1 MMNNTA
7 PASVIGHMARP
18 SNWSPI
24 VFVVAA
30 VAESRWPSSPHAT
43 VNELLTIWVRDW
55 QREKP
60 APREELMDT
69 PTSAAPDEKTP
80 SLDLALAKEK
90 SKLSGQLEIGADRFN
105 SSVARLTSNSI
116 GELQGLVSEL
126 QKMQEF
132 LTSEVDSVQRQID
145 SALGGINIIVETIG
159 PWKGIASR
167 QTLPPGTRNVRAGGL
182 AAHIE
187 QRNRVG

>member
-1 MMNNTA
+1 
-7 PASVIGHMARP
+7 
-18 SNWSPI
+18 
-24 VFVVAA
+24 
-30 VAESRWPSSPHAT
+30 
-43 VNELLTIWVRDW
+43 
-55 QREKP
+55 
-60 APREELMDT
+60 MDT

-90 SKLSGQLEIGADRFN
+90 SQLSGQLEISADRFN

-159 PWKGIASR
+159 PWKSIASS

-187 QRNRVG
+187 RRICVG

>member
-1 MMNNTA
+1 
-7 PASVIGHMARP
+7 
-18 SNWSPI
+18 
-24 VFVVAA
+24 
-30 VAESRWPSSPHAT
+30 
-43 VNELLTIWVRDW
+43 
-55 QREKP
+55 
-60 APREELMDT
+60 MDN

-80 SLDLALAKEK
+80 PLDLALATQLNKEK
-90 SKLSGQLEIGADRFN
+90 SKPAGQREISAERFN
-105 SSVARLTSNSI
+105 SSVARLTANSI

-159 PWKGIASR
+159 PWRSIARS
-167 QTLPPGTRNVRAGGL
+167 QTIPPDTRNVRTGGL

-187 QRNRVG
+187 QRKRVG

>member
-1 MMNNTA
+1 
-7 PASVIGHMARP
+7 
-18 SNWSPI
+18 
-24 VFVVAA
+24 
-30 VAESRWPSSPHAT
+30 
-43 VNELLTIWVRDW
+43 
-55 QREKP
+55 
-60 APREELMDT
+60 MDT

-80 SLDLALAKEK
+80 SQDLALAKEK

-105 SSVARLTSNSI
+105 SVARLTSNSI

>member
-1 MMNNTA
+1 
-7 PASVIGHMARP
+7 
-18 SNWSPI
+18 
-24 VFVVAA
+24 
-30 VAESRWPSSPHAT
+30 
-43 VNELLTIWVRDW
+43 
-55 QREKP
+55 
-60 APREELMDT
+60 MDT

-90 SKLSGQLEIGADRFN
+90 SQLSGQLEISADRFN

-145 SALGGINIIVETIG
+145 SAVAGINIIVETIG
-159 PWKGIASR
+159 PWKSIAGPSIR
-167 QTLPPGTRNVRAGGL
+167 
-182 AAHIE
+182 HS
-187 QRNRVG
+187 QRPRGRTGPQH

>member
-1 MMNNTA
+1 
-7 PASVIGHMARP
+7 
-18 SNWSPI
+18 
-24 VFVVAA
+24 
-30 VAESRWPSSPHAT
+30 
-43 VNELLTIWVRDW
+43 
-55 QREKP
+55 
-60 APREELMDT
+60 MDT
-69 PTSAAPDEKTP
+69 PTSAAPDKTP
-80 SLDLALAKEK
+80 LPDLALGKEK
-90 SKLSGQLEIGADRFN
+90 SKPAGQLEFSADRFN

-132 LTSEVDSVQRQID
+132 LTSEVASVQRQID

-159 PWKGIASR
+159 PWKSIASS
-167 QTLPPGTRNVRAGGL
+167 QTLPPGTRNVRTGGL

>member
-1 MMNNTA
+1 
-7 PASVIGHMARP
+7 
-18 SNWSPI
+18 
-24 VFVVAA
+24 
-30 VAESRWPSSPHAT
+30 
-43 VNELLTIWVRDW
+43 
-55 QREKP
+55 
-60 APREELMDT
+60 MDT
-69 PTSAAPDEKTP
+69 PTSAAPDDKMP
-80 SLDLALAKEK
+80 LPGLALGKEK
-90 SKLSGQLEIGADRFN
+90 SNPSGQLAFSAERFN

-132 LTSEVDSVQRQID
+132 LTSEVASVQHQID

-159 PWKGIASR
+159 PWRTIASS
-167 QTLPPGTRNVRAGGL
+167 QTLPPGTRNVRTGGL

>member
-1 MMNNTA
+1 
-7 PASVIGHMARP
+7 
-18 SNWSPI
+18 
-24 VFVVAA
+24 
-30 VAESRWPSSPHAT
+30 
-43 VNELLTIWVRDW
+43 
-55 QREKP
+55 
-60 APREELMDT
+60 MDT

-80 SLDLALAKEK
+80 ALATQLNKD
-90 SKLSGQLEIGADRFN
+90 GQQLEISADRFN

-159 PWKGIASR
+159 PWKSIASS
-167 QTLPPGTRNVRAGGL
+167 QALPPGTRNVRTGGL

>member
-1 MMNNTA
+1 
-7 PASVIGHMARP
+7 V
-18 SNWSPI
+18 
-24 VFVVAA
+24 
-30 VAESRWPSSPHAT
+30 
-43 VNELLTIWVRDW
+43 
-55 QREKP
+55 
-60 APREELMDT
+60 ELMDT
-69 PTSAAPDEKTP
+69 PTPAAADKKTP
-80 SLDLALAKEK
+80 PLDLALGNEK
-90 SKLSGQLEIGADRFN
+90 SKPSGPLEFSAERFN

-116 GELQGLVSEL
+116 SELQGLVSEL

-159 PWKGIASR
+159 PWKRIASS

-187 QRNRVG
+187 QRIRVG

>member
-1 MMNNTA
+1 
-7 PASVIGHMARP
+7 
-18 SNWSPI
+18 
-24 VFVVAA
+24 
-30 VAESRWPSSPHAT
+30 
-43 VNELLTIWVRDW
+43 
-55 QREKP
+55 
-60 APREELMDT
+60 MDS
-69 PTSAAPDEKTP
+69 PTSAAPDKKAP
-80 SLDLALAKEK
+80 SLDLALEKEK
-90 SKLSGQLEIGADRFN
+90 SQFSGQLEFSADRFN

-132 LTSEVDSVQRQID
+132 LTSEVASVQRQID

-159 PWKGIASR
+159 PWKSIASS
-167 QTLPPGTRNVRAGGL
+167 QTLPPGTRNVRTGGL

>member
-1 MMNNTA
+1 MGSGLAARKTCTKGGADGYPNVCRTRRKN
-7 PASVIGHMARP
+7 ASANLRHNSAKR
-18 SNWSPI
+18 
-24 VFVVAA
+24 
-30 VAESRWPSSPHAT
+30 SRNSLAT
-43 VNELLTIWVRDW
+43 
-55 QREKP
+55 
-60 APREELMDT
+60 
-69 PTSAAPDEKTP
+69 
-80 SLDLALAKEK
+80 
-90 SKLSGQLEIGADRFN
+90 LEISADRFN

-159 PWKGIASR
+159 PWKSIAGS

>member
-1 MMNNTA
+1 
-7 PASVIGHMARP
+7 
-18 SNWSPI
+18 
-24 VFVVAA
+24 
-30 VAESRWPSSPHAT
+30 
-43 VNELLTIWVRDW
+43 
-55 QREKP
+55 
-60 APREELMDT
+60 MDT

-132 LTSEVDSVQRQID
+132 LTFEVDSVQRQID
-145 SALGGINIIVETIG
+145 SAVGGINIIVETIG
-159 PWKGIASR
+159 PFKSIAGS
-167 QTLPPGTRNVRAGGL
+167 QTLPSGTRNVRTGGL

-187 QRNRVG
+187 PRNRVG

>member
-1 MMNNTA
+1 MGSGLA
-7 PASVIGHMARP
+7 PRKTC
-18 SNWSPI
+18 
-24 VFVVAA
+24 
-30 VAESRWPSSPHAT
+30 E
-43 VNELLTIWVRDW
+43 
-55 QREKP
+55 
-60 APREELMDT
+60 PREELRY

-90 SKLSGQLEIGADRFN
+90 SQLSGQLEISADRFN

-132 LTSEVDSVQRQID
+132 LTTEVASVQRQID
-145 SALGGINIIVETIG
+145 SALGRINIIVETIG
-159 PWKGIASR
+159 PFKSIAGS
-167 QTLPPGTRNVRAGGL
+167 QTLPPGTRNVRTGGL